1 MYSLEELFCPID
13 DFCLEFEPAW
23 RRQLVSSGK
32 RRRDRQKRMRL
43 SEIMTILISFQT
55 SGCRN
60 FKTFYRGTVSR
71 YWQNAFPCAGA
82 HRQLRCRIAY
92 GN

>member
-13 DFCLEFEPAW
+13 DFGALFEPAW
-23 RRQLVSSGK
+23 HKQLVSSGK
-32 RRRDRQKRMRL
+32 RRRERQKKLRL

-60 FKTFYRGTVSR
+60 FKTFYLGTVS
-71 YWQNAFPCAGA
+71 
-82 HRQLRCRIAY
+82 
-92 GN
+92 

>member
-32 RRRDRQKRMRL
+32 RRRD
-43 SEIMTILISFQT
+43 
-55 SGCRN
+55 
-60 FKTFYRGTVSR
+60 Y
-71 YWQNAFPCAGA
+71 A
-82 HRQLRCRIAY
+82 LRTPKASPKK
-92 GN
+92 NEAE